1 MENRNKPSLA
11 LLFIALSLL
20 FFAGVLTFITWSQY
34 SAIEKVI
41 PEGSFIAD
49 IPIAGLGI
57 DEAVERVKSVYELPV
72 VLEYDGSHIQ
82 MDMKGTVN
90 TELLKTN
97 LMRAVDEVYGQ
108 NSFISFLA
116 GKFSQEPIK
125 LEIPFIGK
133 DAECRAFLENE
144 IIPRYDIAAIGRQ
157 PNEDRSGFRAGHG
170 GRELDID
177 AALPL
182 IESAARSAV
191 NRQVVLPVNETPEP
205 AGILSNLELILKSIM
220 DQYQDDGQV
229 TEIYLSDPS
238 ANVSFDIARMNKT
251 DAAPEIAFTAASTM
265 KLPIM
270 IASYARM
277 DEEPSAVVQRQLR
290 KMITESKNDETDWMM
305 QNVIGGDYAPLTVT
319 EDMQKLGMKNSFL
332 AGYFYLGAPLLDL
345 VKTEANSRTDINL
358 NPDVYN
364 QTTAKDMG
372 MLMDALYHC
381 GQDGSGLLMQVYEGK
396 VTQAECGEMI
406 ALLKDNH
413 LPYLITA
420 GVPDTVEV
428 AHKHG
433 WIEENDGL
441 LHTMGNIAAVY
452 TEGGN
457 YTLSIY
463 TWHPE
468 NLVFD
473 EGNTLFTRL
482 SSAVYGYFNPESA
495 LQ

>member
-1 MENRNKPSLA
+1 ML
-11 LLFIALSLL
+11 ALSL
-20 FFAGVLTFITWSQY
+20 FFVAGVLTFITYSQY
-34 SAIEKVI
+34 SAIEQVI
-41 PEGSFIAD
+41 PDGSFIAD
-49 IPIAGLGI
+49 VPITGLSI
-57 DEAVERVKSVYELPV
+57 DEAVERVKSVYELPIMLV
-72 VLEYDGSHIQ
+72 YDGSRIQ
-82 MDMKGTVN
+82 LDMTGSVD
-90 TELLKTN
+90 TELLKSN
-97 LMRAVDEVYGQ
+97 LTQAVDNVYER
-108 NSFISFLA
+108 NSLIRFLM
-116 GKFSQEPIK
+116 GKFSQEAIR
-125 LEIPFIGK
+125 LEIPFVSK
-133 DAECRAFLENE
+133 AAEARAFLENE
-144 IIPRYDIAAIGRQ
+144 VVPRYNITAIGRQ
-157 PNEDRSGFRAGHG
+157 PNAGRNGFIAGHG
-170 GRELDID
+170 GRELDVD

-182 IESAARSAV
+182 IESAARSGV
-191 NRQVVLPVNETPEP
+191 NREVELPINETAEP
-205 AGILSNLELILKSIM
+205 AGNLLNLELILKSVM
-220 DQYQDDGQV
+220 DQYQDEGQV

-238 ANVSFDIARMNKT
+238 VDETFDIARMNNA
-251 DAAPEIAFTAASTM
+251 DVVPEIAFTAASTM

-277 DEEPSAVVQRQLR
+277 DEAPSTLIQRQLR

-305 QNVIGGDYAPLTVT
+305 ENIIGGERAPLTVT

-332 AGYFYLGAPLLDL
+332 AGYFYMGAPLLDL

-372 MLMDALYHC
+372 TLMDALYRC
-381 GQDGSGLLMQVYEGK
+381 EQDGNGLLAEVYEGK
-396 VTQAECGEMI
+396 VTRDECKEMI

-420 GVPDTVEV
+420 GVPDSVEV

-441 LHTMGNIAAVY
+441 LHTMGNIATVY
-452 TEGGN
+452 SPGGN
-457 YTLSIY
+457 YILSIY

-473 EGNTLFTRL
+473 EGNTLFMNL
-482 SSAVYGYFNPESA
+482 SAAVYGYFNPKTD

>member
-1 MENRNKPSLA
+1 M
-11 LLFIALSLL
+11 IALSL
-20 FFAGVLTFITWSQY
+20 FFVAGVLTFITYSQY
-34 SAIEKVI
+34 SAIEQVI
-41 PEGSFIAD
+41 PDGSFIAD
-49 IPIAGLGI
+49 VPITGLSI
-57 DEAVERVKSVYELPV
+57 DEAVERVKSVYELPIMLV
-72 VLEYDGSHIQ
+72 YDESRIQLDMTGSV
-82 MDMKGTVN
+82 D
-90 TELLKTN
+90 TELLKSN
-97 LMRAVDEVYGQ
+97 LTQAVDNVYER
-108 NSFISFLA
+108 NSFIRFLM
-116 GKFSQEPIK
+116 GKFSQEAIR
-125 LEIPFIGK
+125 LEIPFVSK
-133 DAECRAFLENE
+133 AAEARAFLENE
-144 IIPRYDIAAIGRQ
+144 VVPRYNITAIGRQ
-157 PNEDRSGFRAGHG
+157 PNAGRNGFIAGHG
-170 GRELDID
+170 GRELDVD

-182 IESAARSAV
+182 IESAAQSGV
-191 NRQVVLPVNETPEP
+191 NREVELPINETAEP
-205 AGILSNLELILKSIM
+205 AGNLLNLELILKSVM
-220 DQYQDDGQV
+220 DQYQDEGQV

-238 ANVSFDIARMNKT
+238 VNETFDIARMNHA
-251 DAAPEIAFTAASTM
+251 DVVPEIAFTAASTM

-277 DEEPSAVVQRQLR
+277 DEAPSTLIQRQLR

-305 QNVIGGDYAPLTVT
+305 ENIIGGERAPLTVT

-332 AGYFYLGAPLLDL
+332 AGYFYMGAPLLDL

-372 MLMDALYHC
+372 TLMDALYRC
-381 GQDGSGLLMQVYEGK
+381 EQDGSGLLAEVYGGK
-396 VTQAECGEMI
+396 VTRDECKEMI

-420 GVPDTVEV
+420 GVPDSVEV

-441 LHTMGNIAAVY
+441 LHTMGNIATVY
-452 TEGGN
+452 SPGGN
-457 YTLSIY
+457 YILSIY

-473 EGNTLFTRL
+473 EGNTLFMNL
-482 SSAVYGYFNPESA
+482 SAAVYGYFNPKTD